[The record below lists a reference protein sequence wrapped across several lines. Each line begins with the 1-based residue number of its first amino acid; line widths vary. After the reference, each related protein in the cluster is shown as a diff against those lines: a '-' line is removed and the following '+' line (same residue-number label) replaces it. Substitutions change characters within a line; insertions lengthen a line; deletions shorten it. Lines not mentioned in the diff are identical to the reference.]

1 MTFQPMLDKVLSES
15 PNPRKPDCILL
26 AGGGTESY
34 VTAKWLT
41 HARTHA
47 AFPSNPRVP
56 LFLHFEMDDG
66 LKEAVWAQAASLD
79 CPMLFIPK
87 EAHMLHRRPE
97 GYIPGYRMEL
107 ILRACQAAEVHGV
120 TEIYIG
126 DLEDD
131 HPTGPLEG
139 IFRREIL
146 GNDVRALEEFKHST
160 KLKMVELYNATYR
173 LGHKPLILLSMFN
186 NMSKAEVLREGR
198 KLGCDWNLTMTCR
211 RNTRPMCVSHD
222 MTRNQKAVTNIQPA
236 LSHLPVQSQY
246 VPCGECYFCK
256 SRAAAFAE
264 AGIED
269 PVAAR
274 RAAYLSQTRQP

>member
-56 LFLHFEMDDG
+56 FFLHFEMDDG

-173 LGHKPLILLSMFN
+173 LGHDDLQLRVPLGKL
-186 NMSKAEVLREGR
+186 SKAEVLREGR

-211 RNTRPMCVSHD
+211 RNSNPQRTVRSGEPMEGNVQQSWNAYRPKVE
-222 MTRNQKAVTNIQPA
+222 QA
-236 LSHLPVQSQY
+236 